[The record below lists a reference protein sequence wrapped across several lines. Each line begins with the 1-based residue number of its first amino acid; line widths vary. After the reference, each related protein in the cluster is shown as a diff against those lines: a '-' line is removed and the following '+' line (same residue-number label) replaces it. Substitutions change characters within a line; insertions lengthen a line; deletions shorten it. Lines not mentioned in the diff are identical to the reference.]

1 VIICFNHYFF
11 IYSDHDEGGE
21 EDDNMD
27 GRRGERCLH
36 RPARPRPVMVEMT
49 EIGVSDLG
57 DEDPV
62 GA

>member
-1 VIICFNHYFF
+1 
-11 IYSDHDEGGE
+11 
-21 EDDNMD
+21 MD

-57 DEDPV
+57 DDDPV
-62 GA
+62 GAKTVRFVFRVGIL